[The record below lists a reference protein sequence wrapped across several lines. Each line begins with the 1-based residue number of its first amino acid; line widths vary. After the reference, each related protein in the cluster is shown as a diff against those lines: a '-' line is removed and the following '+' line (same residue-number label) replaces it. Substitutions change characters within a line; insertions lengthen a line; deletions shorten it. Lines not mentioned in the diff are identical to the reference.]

1 MEKLKIDIVKENL
14 QQLRNESLIKVKESG
29 IFDDFVLQNDI
40 DDQEI
45 LSNMSKFLKV
55 MEEMESCNGCKN
67 IQSCK
72 KSNKGICL
80 SLSINDEGEIDY
92 ILKPCS
98 LYAKT
103 LKINN
108 GYYARD
114 FDENNLD
121 YDLKDTLNPDYA
133 DSRKRLIASLK
144 NIIKTNNSVGVY
156 LYGSRQCGKTFI
168 MSVFSK
174 TLIDRNKCK
183 VAYLDTPNRIR
194 ELNDLYFINKDAF
207 QEELNNLIN
216 VDVLILDDFGNEYKN
231 EIVRDNIVF
240 PLLNERLRKHL
251 LTCFVSSYSLNDII
265 KMYSL
270 KDNKSPKATQLGE
283 VIQLLSNEI
292 KIESIPF
299 RK

>member
-1 MEKLKIDIVKENL
+1 
-14 QQLRNESLIKVKESG
+14 
-29 IFDDFVLQNDI
+29 
-40 DDQEI
+40 
-45 LSNMSKFLKV
+45 
-55 MEEMESCNGCKN
+55 
-67 IQSCK
+67 
-72 KSNKGICL
+72 
-80 SLSINDEGEIDY
+80 
-92 ILKPCS
+92 
-98 LYAKT
+98 
-103 LKINN
+103 
-108 GYYARD
+108 
-114 FDENNLD
+114 
-121 YDLKDTLNPDYA
+121 
-133 DSRKRLIASLK
+133 
-144 NIIKTNNSVGVY
+144 
-156 LYGSRQCGKTFI
+156 